1 MACERRKIRLP
12 SWGAS
17 EIESRAD
24 SRVPRGRAIVR
35 TKHRISRRQY
45 ALRLM
50 PASLAAALSA
60 CSRDVAPTDSRSSA
74 AFEDREWTMGFSNA
88 SETNTWRTALREAI
102 EEEVAK
108 YENVHLLITDANDSP
123 AKQVSDMEDLLTKR
137 VDGLIIGAANLY
149 VANPIL
155 DECEKEGIPVVIV
168 DRKVSS
174 EKYDTFVSTDHMYGA
189 VRGLTKL
196 LELIG
201 GAGKIAIIEGLPGA
215 GPAVERNAGYDAVL
229 DQHPKVE
236 AVRQAGDWSRASGQR
251 VMENVITA
259 HPDLDGIHFDNG
271 EMAVGGIQALRAA
284 GITDDMMRANQ
295 PCLTWLD
302 GYNGGLK
309 MIKAGLGKYT
319 ILHPP
324 RLHGSLS
331 VDSMIQI
338 FKGETVPKRQPIALD
353 EITRENVDEFVAMDK
368 PDDYWTR

>member
-1 MACERRKIRLP
+1 M
-12 SWGAS
+12 
-17 EIESRAD
+17 
-24 SRVPRGRAIVR
+24 R
-35 TKHRISRRQY
+35 TEQRFSRRQF
-45 ALRLM
+45 ALRL
-50 PASLAAALSA
+50 ACTGFAATICA
-60 CSRDVAPTDSRSSA
+60 CSQEENSSGVRSPA
-74 AFEDREWTMGFSNA
+74 LFEDREWTIGFSNA

-108 YENVHLLITDANDSP
+108 YDNVHLLITDANDSP

-155 DECEKEGIPVVIV
+155 DECEREGIPVVIV

-196 LELIG
+196 VELIG
-201 GAGKIAIIEGLPGA
+201 GAGKVAVIEGLPGA

-229 DQHPKVE
+229 EKHPHVE

-251 VMENVITA
+251 VMENIITA

-271 EMAVGGIQALRAA
+271 EMAVGGIQAMRAA

-309 MIKAGLGKYT
+309 MIKSGVGKYT

-324 RLHGSLS
+324 RLHGLMS
-331 VDSMIQI
+331 VRSMIQI
-338 FKGETVPKRQPIALD
+338 FKGETVPRRQPIALD
-353 EITRENVDEFVAMDK
+353 EITQENVDQFVAMDK

>member
-1 MACERRKIRLP
+1 MGSRA
-12 SWGAS
+12 AN
-17 EIESRAD
+17 EIEDRAD
-24 SRVPRGRAIVR
+24 SRAGGERAIVR
-35 TKHRISRRQY
+35 TEQRISRRQF
-45 ALRLM
+45 ALRLA
-50 PASLAAALSA
+50 PTGFAAALWA
-60 CSRDVAPTDSRSSA
+60 CSQDDTSSDVRTPA
-74 AFEDREWTMGFSNA
+74 AFEDRKWTIGFSNA

-102 EEEVAK
+102 EEEVAN
-108 YENVHLLITDANDSP
+108 YENVDLLITDANDSP

-155 DECEKEGIPVVIV
+155 DECERDGIPVVIV

-201 GAGKIAIIEGLPGA
+201 NAGKIAIIEGLPGA

-229 DQHPKVE
+229 EEHPQVE

-251 VMENVITA
+251 VMENIITA
-259 HPDLDGIHFDNG
+259 NPDLDGIHFDNG

-284 GITDDMMRANQ
+284 GVTDDMMRANQ

-309 MIKAGLGKYT
+309 MIRAGLGKYT

-331 VDSMIQI
+331 VSSMIQI
-338 FKGETVPKRQPIALD
+338 FRGETVPRRQPIALD
-353 EITRENVDEFVAMDK
+353 EITQENVDQFVAMDE

>member
-1 MACERRKIRLP
+1 MKREERF
-12 SWGAS
+12 
-17 EIESRAD
+17 SR
-24 SRVPRGRAIVR
+24 RRFVGRAAVPGI
-35 TKHRISRRQY
+35 
-45 ALRLM
+45 AL
-50 PASLAAALSA
+50 ALSA
-60 CSRDVAPTDSRSSA
+60 CSQEDIPTASRTQA
-74 AFEDREWTMGFSNA
+74 AFEDRRWTIGFSNA

-108 YENVHLLITDANDSP
+108 HGNIDLLITDANDSP
-123 AKQVSDMEDLLTKR
+123 AKQVADMEDLLTKG

-155 DECEKEGIPVVIV
+155 DECEREGIPVVIV

-174 EKYDTFVSTDHMYGA
+174 EKYETFVSTDHMYGA

-201 GAGKIAIIEGLPGA
+201 GEGKIAIVEGLPGA

-229 DQHPKVE
+229 EKYPNID

-251 VMENVITA
+251 VMENIITA

-271 EMAVGGIQALRAA
+271 EMAAGGVQALRAA
-284 GITDDMMRANQ
+284 GTTDDMLRADQ

-309 MIKAGLGKYT
+309 LIKAGLGKYT

-331 VDSMIQI
+331 VNSMIKI

-353 EITRENVDEFVAMDK
+353 EITPENVDQFVAMDK

>member
-1 MACERRKIRLP
+1 
-12 SWGAS
+12 
-17 EIESRAD
+17 
-24 SRVPRGRAIVR
+24 VR
-35 TKHRISRRQY
+35 TEQRSGHRHFASCL
-45 ALRLM
+45 ALAGLV
-50 PASLAAALSA
+50 AALGA
-60 CSRDVAPTDSRSSA
+60 CAKDKAPVDASTPEAFGDRD
-74 AFEDREWTMGFSNA
+74 WTIGFSNA
-88 SETNTWRTALREAI
+88 SETNTWRTALRESI
-102 EEEVAK
+102 ESEVAK
-108 YENVHLLITDANDSP
+108 YDNVELLITDANDSP
-123 AKQVSDMEDLLTKR
+123 AKQVSDMEDLLTKG

-196 LELIG
+196 MELIG
-201 GAGKIAIIEGLPGA
+201 GKGKIAILEGLPGA
-215 GPAVERNAGYDAVL
+215 GPAVERNAGYDEVL
-229 DQHPKVE
+229 EKYPEVE

-251 VMENVITA
+251 VMENIITA

-284 GITDDMMRANQ
+284 GITDDMMRASR

-331 VDSMIQI
+331 VNSMIQI
-338 FKGETVPKRQPIALD
+338 FRGETVPMRQPIALD
-353 EITRENVDEFVAMDK
+353 EITRENVDQFVAMDE
-368 PDDYWTR
+368 PDDFWTR

>member
-1 MACERRKIRLP
+1 M
-12 SWGAS
+12 GAS
-17 EIESRAD
+17 FE
-24 SRVPRGRAIVR
+24 GRR
-35 TKHRISRRQY
+35 
-45 ALRLM
+45 
-50 PASLAAALSA
+50 
-60 CSRDVAPTDSRSSA
+60 
-74 AFEDREWTMGFSNA
+74 WTIGFSNA

-108 YENVHLLITDANDSP
+108 HDNIDLLITDANDSP
-123 AKQVSDMEDLLTKR
+123 AKQVSDMEDLLTKG

-155 DECEKEGIPVVIV
+155 DECEREGIPVVIV
-168 DRKVSS
+168 DRKVAS
-174 EKYDTFVSTDHMYGA
+174 EKYATFVSTDHMFGA

-196 LELIG
+196 LDLIG
-201 GAGKIAIIEGLPGA
+201 GRGKIAVVEGLPGA
-215 GPAVERNAGYDAVL
+215 GPAVERNAGYDDVL
-229 DQHPKVE
+229 ERHPGVE

-284 GITDDMMRANQ
+284 GITDAMMRANR

-309 MIKAGLGKYT
+309 LIKAGLGKYT

-324 RLHGSLS
+324 RLHGSMS
-331 VDSMIQI
+331 VNSMIEI
-338 FKGETVPKRQPIALD
+338 FKGGTVPRRQPIALD
-353 EITRENVDEFVAMDK
+353 EITSANVDLFVAMDQ

>member
-1 MACERRKIRLP
+1 
-12 SWGAS
+12 
-17 EIESRAD
+17 
-24 SRVPRGRAIVR
+24 
-35 TKHRISRRQY
+35 
-45 ALRLM
+45 
-50 PASLAAALSA
+50 
-60 CSRDVAPTDSRSSA
+60 
-74 AFEDREWTMGFSNA
+74 
-88 SETNTWRTALREAI
+88 
-102 EEEVAK
+102 
-108 YENVHLLITDANDSP
+108 
-123 AKQVSDMEDLLTKR
+123 
-137 VDGLIIGAANLY
+137 
-149 VANPIL
+149 
-155 DECEKEGIPVVIV
+155 
-168 DRKVSS
+168 
-174 EKYDTFVSTDHMYGA
+174 MYGA

-201 GAGKIAIIEGLPGA
+201 REGKIAIVEGLPGA

-229 DQHPKVE
+229 SKHPNVE

-251 VMENVITA
+251 VMENIITA

-271 EMAVGGIQALRAA
+271 EMAVGAIQALRAA
-284 GITDDMMRANQ
+284 GITDDMMRANR

-338 FKGETVPKRQPIALD
+338 FKGQTVPKRQPIALD
-353 EITRENVDEFVAMDK
+353 EITAENVDQFVALDK